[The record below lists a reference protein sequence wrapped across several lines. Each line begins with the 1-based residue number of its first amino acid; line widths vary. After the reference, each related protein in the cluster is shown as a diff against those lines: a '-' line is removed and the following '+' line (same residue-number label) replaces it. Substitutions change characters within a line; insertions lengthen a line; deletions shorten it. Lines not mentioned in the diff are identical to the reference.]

1 MIKNFQIQNTK
12 LFVNTNNFLKNNF
25 TVKSFPRNY
34 EVKISNKY
42 SDFKK
47 KINDKDSIIIID
59 RKIFKIYF
67 SKGIIQNKKI
77 IKINVRRKKRFK
89 NNK

>member
-12 LFVNTNNFLKNNF
+12 LFVNTNNFLKNKF

-47 KINDKDSIIIID
+47 GTTLLRYSSLCKSFLRIRNSTFSI
-59 RKIFKIYF
+59 K
-67 SKGIIQNKKI
+67 Q
-77 IKINVRRKKRFK
+77 
-89 NNK
+89 